1 MKKID
6 LWNACEVSLILQGDV
21 IGSSDWIANNIS
33 IDSRSIKKG
42 NLFLALKGENND
54 GHDFISKA
62 FENGAIA
69 AIVEKLPQKSINK
82 NLILVKDT
90 FEALKRLGMSG
101 RKRIEYDVIGITGSA
116 GKTTTIKILSTLLK
130 PSWGEARIDG
140 KVIGYQNADIRP
152 IIGYVPDFMGAYDDM
167 IVSEYLDFFAT
178 CYGLGGSKR
187 RQSVKD
193 VLELTDLNYK
203 SDAQV
208 ASLSRG
214 MSQRLSIARVLLH
227 DPKVLL
233 LDEPASGL
241 DPRARVEI
249 RALLKE
255 LHNMGKTILISSHIL
270 HELAEL
276 CTSVGIVEQGKL
288 LYSGR
293 VDDILA
299 QASVGTVIQIELTNR
314 HEEGARLLRQL
325 DGITT
330 VEVVEDQGTTRIDVT
345 IDSQSQLD
353 YAELPNRLIA
363 QGFRLKA
370 MQAEPINLE
379 TAFMRLTKGLVS

>member
-1 MKKID
+1 MIQTTNLTKKYGD
-6 LWNACEVSLILQGDV
+6 LIALDNLNLEIEEGECYGF
-21 IGSSDWIANNIS
+21 IGP
-33 IDSRSIKKG
+33 
-42 NLFLALKGENND
+42 
-54 GHDFISKA
+54 
-62 FENGAIA
+62 NG
-69 AIVEKLPQKSINK
+69 
-82 NLILVKDT
+82 
-90 FEALKRLGMSG
+90 
-101 RKRIEYDVIGITGSA
+101 A

-187 RQSVKD
+187 RQAVKD

-314 HEEGARLLRQL
+314 HEEGAQLLRQL
-325 DGITT
+325 DGVTT
-330 VEVVEDQGTTRIDVT
+330 ADVVEDQGSTRIDVT
-345 IDSQSQLD
+345 LDSQSQLD
-353 YAELPNRLIA
+353 FAELPNRLIA

-370 MQAEPINLE
+370 MQTEPINLE